1 MLIEVRDGNWAITVP
16 AKVNLFLEIIGKRAD
31 GYHELDTIMSSIS
44 LTDQLLFSLRRDG
57 KIILAV
63 EPLMI
68 GGCEKLSPEDPAWD
82 IPTDSRNLV
91 CKALF
96 ALQQRLASSVP
107 DPATL
112 GMNVVLRKGIPAQAG
127 LGGGS
132 ADAAAALVG
141 GMLTWT
147 GHYDHA
153 LASEL
158 ASGLGSDINFF
169 LDTANA
175 GLNYAKC
182 TGRGEIVKAI
192 PSRLA
197 LDYVVVHP
205 QLGCSTKAVFDRL
218 AINTQRNAIK
228 QALPLQALPKEA
240 HVGEVLSP
248 RSATGI
254 LQGLSD
260 GNKDVLAASLWNR
273 LSGPAFELNPW
284 LGKICTIIDSS
295 PGVLGGTL
303 SGSGS
308 AMFAIM
314 RDEQTAKGLVASLA
328 AENLYRAYHVK
339 DWRSATILEQV
350 DSIGSRQKTVSD
362 NS

>member
-1 MLIEVRDGNWAITVP
+1 MLIEVKDGNWSITVP

-31 GYHELDTIMSSIS
+31 GYHELDTIMSSIN
-44 LTDQLLFSLRRDG
+44 LTDRLFFSPRRDG
-57 KIILAV
+57 KILLTI
-63 EPLMI
+63 EPLKI
-68 GGCEKLSPEDPAWD
+68 GGFEKLSPEDPAWD

-91 CKALF
+91 CKALS
-96 ALQQRLASSVP
+96 ALQQRLALGDS
-107 DPATL
+107 DAATL
-112 GMNVVLRKGIPAQAG
+112 GMDVILQKGIPAQAG

-141 GMLTWT
+141 GMLTWI

-153 LASEL
+153 VVSEL
-158 ASGLGSDINFF
+158 AAGLGSDINFF
-169 LDTANA
+169 LDTANG
-175 GLNYAKC
+175 GLTYARC

-192 PSRLA
+192 PSYLA

-218 AINTQRNAIK
+218 ATNA
-228 QALPLQALPKEA
+228 QQNSTLQDLLPQDR
-240 HVGEVLSP
+240 VGEVLTP
-248 RSATGI
+248 RSAAGI
-254 LQGLSD
+254 LQGLSA
-260 GNKDVLAASLWNR
+260 GNKEVLVDSLWNR
-273 LSGPAFELNPW
+273 LSRPAFDLNPW
-284 LGKICTIIDSS
+284 LEKICKIIDSS

-314 RDEQTAKGLVASLA
+314 RDEQTAKDLVASLT

-339 DWRSATILEQV
+339 DWQSATISEQV
-350 DSIGSRQKTVSD
+350 NRMGSRQKTVSD

>member
-1 MLIEVRDGNWAITVP
+1 MLIQVRDGNWVITVP
-16 AKVNLFLEIIGKRAD
+16 AKVNLFLEITGKRVD
-31 GYHELDTIMSSIS
+31 GYHDLDTVMSSIS
-44 LTDQLLFSLRRDG
+44 LTDQLLFSPRTDG
-57 KIILAV
+57 EILLEF
-63 EPLMI
+63 EPLTV
-68 GGCEKLSPEDPAWD
+68 GGCEKLSLEDTAWD
-82 IPTDSRNLV
+82 IPTDCRNLV
-91 CKALF
+91 CKALI
-96 ALQQRLASSVP
+96 ALQQRLAVS
-107 DPATL
+107 DFDAATL

-132 ADAAAALVG
+132 ADAGAALVG

-147 GHYDHA
+147 GRYDHA

-175 GLNYAKC
+175 GLTYARC

-192 PSRLA
+192 PSHLA

-205 QLGCSTKAVFDRL
+205 QMGCSTKAVFDRL
-218 AINTQRNAIK
+218 TTS
-228 QALPLQALPKEA
+228 PLQNPTLQDPPL
-240 HVGEVLSP
+240 HDRVGQVLML

-254 LQGLSD
+254 LQALDAGDKDGL
-260 GNKDVLAASLWNR
+260 VASLWNR

-295 PGVLGGTL
+295 PGVLGVTL

-314 RDEQTAKGLVASLA
+314 RNERTARGLVASFA

-339 DWRSATILEQV
+339 DWRSATISEQV
-350 DSIGSRQKTVSD
+350 DRVEAE
-362 NS
+362 NRFR